1 MNIMKK
7 RVRGL
12 AYGLLAGMVLLTAP
26 GYGDDVKGLDDEQI
40 PVGSRVSHISL
51 CAGGGAQEGEEQ
63 DDCGCRCKEDDPQ
76 DSESG
81 EIVPSETQEFKEED
95 YHFELSFLM
104 SNALYPASSH
114 QAIEMFNGPVDI
126 PLTNGTVY
134 ILPPGLYV
142 RLEDTSIW
150 RVLDVDHWATQD
162 WLSTDALHLTMN
174 KTWFYTDYRFC
185 LCNLNTRV
193 KVRVKPEVG
202 PKRSWA
208 LRRFIYDRNLQT
220 REVILNDGSFFK
232 VSSYD
237 DAQFANWLPDD
248 SVVIGVNDGW
258 LSYKRPNL
266 LINLSTNDFVRCT
279 WVQ

>member
-1 MNIMKK
+1 MKK
-7 RVRGL
+7 LVLDL
-12 AYGLLAGMVLLTAP
+12 AYGLLVGLVLLTAP
-26 GYGDDVKGLDDEQI
+26 GYCEDVKGLDDEQI
-40 PVGSRVSHISL
+40 PVGSRVSHMRL
-51 CAGGGAQEGEEQ
+51 CAGDGIQEGEEKC
-63 DDCGCRCKEDDPQ
+63 DCLCGCKEVNAE
-76 DSESG
+76 DSEG
-81 EIVPSETQEFKEED
+81 KEITQAEEQELKEED
-95 YHFELSFLM
+95 DHFNLSFLM

-114 QAIEMFNGPVDI
+114 QAIEMFHGPVGI

-134 ILPPGLYV
+134 LLPPGLYV

-150 RVLDVDHWATQD
+150 RVLDVDNWATQD
-162 WLSTDALHLTMN
+162 WLSTDSLHLTMN
-174 KTWFYTDYRFC
+174 KAWFYTDYRFC
-185 LCNLNTRV
+185 LCNLNTRF

-208 LRRFIYDRNLQT
+208 LRRFIYDRNLFT

-248 SVVIGVNDGW
+248 SVVIGSNDDW